1 MERRRCIVFRLPD
14 NGSTRRKNGQAIE
27 DLEKIIRHDEL
38 GDDQPHADYGMFSY
52 EL

>member
-1 MERRRCIVFRLPD
+1 LFSDFPIAKVQDEE
-14 NGSTRRKNGQAIE
+14 TEQAIAN
-27 DLEKIIRHDEL
+27 LKKIIRRDDL